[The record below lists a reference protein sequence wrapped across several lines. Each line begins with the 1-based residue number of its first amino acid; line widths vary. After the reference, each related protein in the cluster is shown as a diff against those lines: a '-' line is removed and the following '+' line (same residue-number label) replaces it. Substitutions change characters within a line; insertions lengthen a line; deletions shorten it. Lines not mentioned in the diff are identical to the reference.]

1 MSVTNTNIPDAQ
13 GPTEDQVKLMDAYS
27 KANFDEILA
36 NSVKAIESVA
46 ADAAKELGDVLGK
59 YVQAFKHMAV
69 QQAEEL
75 CVHRK
80 IEQAI
85 MCETMTEDMWQN
97 LAGQL
102 LKLRQSK
109 LELQRAM
116 QESQAE
122 GVVKS

>member
-1 MSVTNTNIPDAQ
+1 MSVNEPTIGQ
-13 GPTEDQVKLMDAYS
+13 GPTEDQVKLMEAYS

-36 NSVKAIESVA
+36 NSITAIEGVA
-46 ADAAKELGDVLGK
+46 TDAATELGTALAK

-85 MCETMTEDMWQN
+85 MCETMTEEMWQK
-97 LAGQL
+97 LASDL

>member
-1 MSVTNTNIPDAQ
+1 MSVNEPSE
-13 GPTEDQVKLMDAYS
+13 PTEDQVKLLDAYS

-36 NSVKAIESVA
+36 NSVTAIESVA
-46 ADAAKELGDVLGK
+46 ADSAKELGEVLGK

-75 CVHRK
+75 CLHRK

-85 MCETMTEDMWQN
+85 MLETMTEELWQQ
-97 LAGQL
+97 LAGDL
-102 LKLRQSK
+102 LKLRQGK